1 MATIGEDVRKNL
13 VSDTY
18 LHSNKFNFYNA
29 AMGGATYS
37 QLLNNLDN
45 NKVLQNME
53 KIKKRLL
60 TISQNMKDKER
71 EFFRLVECSGP
82 EEFTTRYLQR
92 SSFNQEVVQNANSPA
107 EVVDAIIREVGIR
120 INEDQKFMFYLL
132 GYDIKEVANYII
144 DELRN
149 TRLFNEQDL
158 GDFAREIVQNGLSN
172 DLFKKIQD
180 TSGMGRKP
188 LVELSKSLGIKAN
201 ERLTG
206 NYSSSSLYRLQN
218 RLIDKFTVVAK
229 NAQNKNNKKN
239 KKTKKNTPQY
249 NLFVQKVREL
259 ARSIIKE
266 YKIRDRD
273 NKILNKVMNYYLTQG
288 MRVLGETSRD
298 VFLQPILYPARANA
312 IGGQGEIARA
322 GLGVIHIPGVQIDWT
337 PAGSIRAP
345 KTLLQRD
352 TFLGEQDKDLKNQGL
367 ISKTENGNV
376 YKYFQYKTFYGEIR
390 QDGVVRII
398 KDNVTYYFGFQ
409 IKNTHLDKATIHLQS
424 SIYLTRLLGTMEFYQ
439 MIDDEMKDEIL
450 YILTNYF
457 YFKENPDVED
467 NNKIKVQRDNNHSRS
482 TADNSVLMRY
492 ISILLQAGIEMVIE
506 PQISEYTEKRMEEIN
521 ADRKNK
527 IVGNTFYII
536 HNTLVP
542 ISYFFDVIFMLIND
556 YQDLI
561 KNRKYQTTYFSMKPF
576 TIKGFEQ
583 VPSNEM
589 REEKNNVL
597 ATLPNANGEFNYPDS
612 LRAVGS
618 KYGQPFLRN
627 SQLGG
632 YDLFVQLDEL
642 ENAVFNMKYS
652 SNNLGGK

>member
-1 MATIGEDVRKNL
+1 MAQISSDVRKNL

-29 AMGGATYS
+29 AMGGSTYS
-37 QLLNNLDN
+37 QIINNLDN
-45 NKVLQNME
+45 NRAIQNME

-60 TISQNMKDKER
+60 TISQNMKDKEN

-82 EEFTTRYLQR
+82 EEFTKRYLRR
-92 SSFNQEVVQNANSPA
+92 SDFNKSAAQNANTPA
-107 EVVDAIIREVGIR
+107 EIADAIIREVGIR
-120 INEDQKFMFYLL
+120 LNEDQKFMFYLL
-132 GYDIKEVANYII
+132 GYDTEEIANYVVN
-144 DELRN
+144 ELRN

-158 GDFAREIVQNGLSN
+158 ADFAREIVTEGLST
-172 DLFKKIQD
+172 DLFERIQN

-188 LVELSKSLGIKAN
+188 LVELSKSLGTKAN
-201 ERLTG
+201 EKLTG

-218 RLIDKFTVVAK
+218 KLIDKFTDIAN

-249 NLFVQKVREL
+249 NLFIQKVQEL
-259 ARSIIKE
+259 TRSIIKE

-273 NKILNKVMNYYLTQG
+273 NKILNKVMDYYLTKG
-288 MRVLGETSRD
+288 MQVLGKTSKD
-298 VFLQPILYPARANA
+298 IFLKPILYPSRSNA
-312 IGGQGEIARA
+312 IGGQGEIARI
-322 GLGVIHIPGVQIDWT
+322 GLGAIRVPGVQIDWT
-337 PAGSIRAP
+337 PAGSISAP
-345 KTLLQRD
+345 KTLLQRES
-352 TFLGEQDKDLKNQGL
+352 FLGKQDRNLKDQEL
-367 ISKTENGNV
+367 INRTENGKV

-390 QDGVVRII
+390 QDGVVKIT
-398 KDNVTYYFGFQ
+398 KDKITYYFGFQ
-409 IKNTHLDKATIHLQS
+409 IKNTHLNKATIHLQN
-424 SIYLTRLLGTMEFYQ
+424 SIYLTRLLGTMEFYE

-467 NNKIKVQRDNNHSRS
+467 SNKIKVQRDNNHSQS
-482 TADNSVLMRY
+482 TVDNSVLMRY

-521 ADRKNK
+521 ADRKGK

-536 HNTLVP
+536 QNTLVP

-561 KNRKYQTTYFSMKPF
+561 KNRKYQTTYFSIRPF

-589 REEKNNVL
+589 REEKNNIL
-597 ATLPNANGEFNYPDS
+597 ATLPSANGEFNYPDS

-632 YDLFVQLDEL
+632 YNLFVQLDQL
-642 ENAVFNMKYS
+642 EEAVFNMKYS